1 MLTKQDLSQIAS
13 LLKPIKTDV
22 SSLKTDVSSL
32 KTDVSSLKTGQ
43 TRIEKNIRKIQKD
56 QKTIVNYFDHEYLSL
71 YKDVNRINLHL
82 GLSPQN

>member
-13 LLKPIKTDV
+13 LLKPI
-22 SSLKTDVSSL
+22 KTDVSSL

>member
-13 LLKPIKTDV
+13 LLKPIQTDV

-32 KTDVSSLKTGQ
+32 ENGQ
-43 TRIEKNIRKIQKD
+43 TRIEKDVRKIQKD

-71 YKDVNRINLHL
+71 HRDVTRINLHL